1 MRYLILVL
9 FLFSCVDEE
18 ECSNYVC
25 WNGDVVCSPE
35 DCPEQSENQFSVYY
49 ESDMPIAGFQFN
61 INSIDIIGASGG
73 SADAA
78 GFTVSTGSN
87 VVLGFSLSGSTI
99 PAGSGLLTEIQFSGN
114 LNDACLSNPIISDS
128 SGNPLLAFIVDCN
141 KLVIGSTVE
150 DFFNH
155 STSDL
160 IAFYFFDEVLIN
172 NQQIDATDWVLAFNG
187 NICVGARQWDCISSS
202 CDLPVYGYNS
212 LNPLTDGYMLSGQL
226 PSFKIYDTSNTI
238 LYDAISSSN
247 IVWQDGSFNQIE
259 ILNAE

>member
-9 FLFSCVDEE
+9 FFFSCIDEE
-18 ECSNYVC
+18 ECSNYDC

-35 DCPEQSENQFSVYY
+35 DCPEQSENQFLIYY
-49 ESDMPIAGFQFN
+49 ESDTPIAGFQFN
-61 INSIDIIGASGG
+61 INSVDIIGASGG
-73 SADAA
+73 SAATA

-87 VVLGFSLSGSTI
+87 VVIGFSLSGSTI

-128 SGNPLLAFIVDCN
+128 SGNALLAFVVDCN

-150 DFFNH
+150 AFFDYSESN
-155 STSDL
+155 L
-160 IAFYFFDEVLIN
+160 IAYYFFDQVLID
-172 NQQIDATDWVLAFNG
+172 NQQIDASDWVVAFNEDV
-187 NICVGARQWDCISSS
+187 CVGAKQWNCNAPP
-202 CDLPVYGYNS
+202 CELPVYGYNS
-212 LNPLTDGYMLSGQL
+212 LNSLTDGYMLSGEL

-238 LYDAISSSN
+238 LYDAIPSSN

>member
-18 ECSNYVC
+18 ECSNYDC

-73 SADAA
+73 LADAA

-128 SGNPLLAFIVDCN
+128 SGNSLLAFIVDCN

-155 STSDL
+155 SESNL
-160 IAFYFFDEVLIN
+160 MAFYYFDQVLID
-172 NQQIDATDWVLAFNG
+172 NQQIDATDWVAAFNG
-187 NICVGARQWDCISSS
+187 GVCVGAKQWTCNAPP
-202 CDLPVYGYNS
+202 CELPVYGYNS

>member
-1 MRYLILVL
+1 MRYLTLVL

-18 ECSNYVC
+18 ECSNYDC

-61 INSIDIIGASGG
+61 INSVDIIGASGG

-99 PAGSGLLTEIQFSGN
+99 PEGSGLLTEIQFSGN

-247 IVWQDGSFNQIE
+247 ILWQDGSFNQIE